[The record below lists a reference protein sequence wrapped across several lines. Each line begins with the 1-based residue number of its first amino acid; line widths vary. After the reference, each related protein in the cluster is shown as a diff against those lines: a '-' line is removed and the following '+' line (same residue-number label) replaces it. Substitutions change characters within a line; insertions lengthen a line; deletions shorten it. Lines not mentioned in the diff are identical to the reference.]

1 MFIHNKKNNYNNITQ
16 LTNSTL
22 KITNYI
28 YKQLTIIHLNKY
40 VYVNTF

>member
-28 YKQLTIIHLNKY
+28 YKQFTIIHLNKFTY
-40 VYVNTF
+40 TF